1 MFGKELL
8 ALFRLPHFFRQ
19 LSKYPDHGVK
29 ALINVSKL
37 PIDAGAEIIVDLCV
51 AACAMKKLLLL
62 AALGFV
68 LAAGAA
74 SRAPQRGAHDP
85 VRRATL

>member
-37 PIDAGAEIIVDLCV
+37 PIDAGAEIIHLC
-51 AACAMKKLLLL
+51 L
-62 AALGFV
+62 
-68 LAAGAA
+68 
-74 SRAPQRGAHDP
+74 
-85 VRRATL
+85 